1 MRLRAAILRGLAL
14 AAAVPA
20 CAAALEAGDAV
31 DDLELPTLAGARAH
45 LVEAGV
51 VNVLVFV
58 RPGHGHCLD
67 TLRDFAGREG
77 RPQGTRWVAVVPGD
91 SPLAET
97 RALLSGVGT
106 RMPVLLDRGDLVYG
120 RLGLKLHPTVVVVDR
135 QGRLA
140 DIEPFRE
147 INYGDRL
154 EARLRFTLGEISEAQ
169 LAEAVDPPLAE
180 THSDRGLARSDLRF
194 AQKLVEMGQLD
205 QALAAVQR
213 SLSIEP
219 TAPAYLLRGEILA
232 RQGKCADAITA
243 LDFAL
248 RLEPGNSEAAAE
260 KSRCLRG
267 QTGAP

>member
-1 MRLRAAILRGLAL
+1 
-14 AAAVPA
+14 
-20 CAAALEAGDAV
+20 V

-45 LVEAGV
+45 LLEAGV

-77 RPQGTRWVAVVPGD
+77 RPRGTRWVAVVPGD

-97 RALLSGVGT
+97 RTLLSGVGI
-106 RMPVLLDRGDLVYG
+106 RMPVLLDTGDVAYG

-140 DIEPFRE
+140 AIEPFRE

-169 LAEAVDPPLAE
+169 LAEAIDPPQAQ
-180 THSDRGLARSDLRF
+180 THSDRGLAGSDLRF
-194 AQKLVEMGQLD
+194 GQKLMEMGQLD

-213 SLSIEP
+213 SLSLEP
-219 TAPAYLLRGEILA
+219 TAQAYLLRGQILA
-232 RQGKCADAITA
+232 RQGRCGEAAMA
-243 LDFAL
+243 FDFAL
-248 RLEPGNSEAAAE
+248 KLEPQNPEAAAE
-260 KSRCLRG
+260 KSRCLVGRA
-267 QTGAP
+267 GAP